1 MSRSSFGYIKKHGKY
16 GKYRVYWSENKQR
29 KSRVVDN
36 LKVAT
41 ELLAIKRL
49 ENGYTDSTVTF
60 NAYYKNVVQPSY
72 KNLAK
77 RSIYDYEYTWE
88 KIKPFL
94 GNKEISETGRKEI
107 QNVIDKFESPKMQQK
122 IFVLLR
128 KIYNMAIIDNI
139 ALKNPCDKGIRRLPQ
154 KKKIKKLYTAQ
165 ELNNVLNMTYGSKFA
180 IAVLLECVC
189 GLRHEELCGLSSED
203 FEIDGKAR
211 CVYITIEKALTE
223 VNGQKILKSTKN
235 CSSTRLVA
243 LDYDVFGKIF
253 SDHISKISKKNSL
266 KDYPWQLKLTKQWKR
281 VCDNYKIPHIP
292 FASMR
297 SVYATLCSEAG
308 CMDSIVGKSMGHS
321 GNNMKEKIYQNITR
335 QALAI
340 NAKALGTYINYN
352 YDKKLC
358 KRIQINK
365 ENDRI

>member
-1 MSRSSFGYIKKHGKY
+1 MARSSFGYIKKHGKY

-36 LKVAT
+36 MKVAT

-60 NAYYKNVVQPSY
+60 NAYYENVVKPSY
-72 KNLAK
+72 KNLAQ
-77 RSIYDYEYTWE
+77 RTIYDYEYTWE
-88 KIKPFL
+88 KIKPLL
-94 GNKEISETGRKEI
+94 GNKEISETGRNEI
-107 QNVIDKFESPKMQQK
+107 QDVIDKFDNPKMQQK

-139 ALKNPCDKGIRRLPQ
+139 AIKNPCDKGIRRLPQ

-165 ELNNVLNMTYGSKFA
+165 ELCKVLNMTYGSKFA

-203 FEIDGKAR
+203 FEIDDDIK
-211 CVYITIEKALTE
+211 CVYIKIDKALTE
-223 VNGQKILKSTKN
+223 VQGHKILKSTKN
-235 CSSTRLVA
+235 YSSTRLVA
-243 LDYDVFGKIF
+243 LDFDVFNQIYIEN
-253 SDHISKISKKNSL
+253 ISKIKKKNSID
-266 KDYPWQLKLTKQWKR
+266 DYPWQLKLTKQWKR
-281 VCDNYKIPHIP
+281 VCDTYDIPHIP

-321 GNNMKEKIYQNITR
+321 GNSIKEKNYQNITK

-340 NAKALGTYINYN
+340 NAKALANYINYE
-352 YDKKLC
+352 YDENLC
-358 KRIQINK
+358 KHIHINK
-365 ENDRI
+365 ENDHI